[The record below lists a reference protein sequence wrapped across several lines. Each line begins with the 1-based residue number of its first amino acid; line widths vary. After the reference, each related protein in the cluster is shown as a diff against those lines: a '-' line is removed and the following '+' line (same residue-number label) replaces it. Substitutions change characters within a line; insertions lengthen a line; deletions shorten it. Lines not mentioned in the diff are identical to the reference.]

1 MKKHESIPF
10 VKEKELFQSI
20 RKIKQ
25 FFNLRYRLILIVTL
39 EIVFSILFAIGVD
52 ALCQWVFGNL
62 WAIPLWVDLLIIA
75 LLVGIF
81 ATNALTRWFI
91 KPIKEV
97 CGAMD
102 KISSFTARIVKP
114 KDYSILL
121 FGNEFSKNDI
131 LDESQ
136 EHKCNVKGDAIAI
149 EGKNNTKEYS
159 CIVNIIITSFTTID
173 GVTHTLDNINY
184 KDDVK
189 G

>member
-75 LLVGIF
+75 
-81 ATNALTRWFI
+81 
-91 KPIKEV
+91 
-97 CGAMD
+97 
-102 KISSFTARIVKP
+102 
-114 KDYSILL
+114 
-121 FGNEFSKNDI
+121 
-131 LDESQ
+131 
-136 EHKCNVKGDAIAI
+136 
-149 EGKNNTKEYS
+149 
-159 CIVNIIITSFTTID
+159 
-173 GVTHTLDNINY
+173 
-184 KDDVK
+184 
-189 G
+189 